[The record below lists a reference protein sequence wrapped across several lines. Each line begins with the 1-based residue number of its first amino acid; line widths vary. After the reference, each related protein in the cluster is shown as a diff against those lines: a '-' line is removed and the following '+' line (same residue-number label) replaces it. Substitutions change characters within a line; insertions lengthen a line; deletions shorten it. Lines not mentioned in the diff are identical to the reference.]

1 MGAPVELPRGERG
14 AARPGR
20 DEDMPPMGSMDE
32 MPGTKAPMVLAG
44 AGKEDERL
52 RGGVGLEE

>member
-1 MGAPVELPRGERG
+1 MELPSGEIG

-20 DEDMPPMGSMDE
+20 DEDTALMGSIEE
-32 MPGTKAPMVLAG
+32 MPGTKVPMVLAG

-52 RGGVGLEE
+52 RGGVGREE

>member
-1 MGAPVELPRGERG
+1 MGA
-14 AARPGR
+14 AKPGR
-20 DEDMPPMGSMDE
+20 DEDMPPMGSMEE